1 MAAYAPTAADLGIEI
16 GKAQAMAE
24 AAQASSERME
34 SNLSDRMDRI
44 EKSMADG
51 FKRVEE
57 LLSGVHQDI
66 TNMKVEDGRRDGKEE
81 ANKHTHSTAL
91 SIIAIIVALISGFA
105 GAIHS
110 FFTGH
115 Q

>member
-1 MAAYAPTAADLGIEI
+1 MSTQTPTHAELGIEI

-24 AAQASSERME
+24 AAQNSAERTE
-34 SNLSDRMDRI
+34 HILSDRMDRI
-44 EKSMADG
+44 EKSMSDG
-51 FKRVEE
+51 FKRVED
-57 LLSGVHQDI
+57 LLAGVHKDI
-66 TNMKVEDGRRDGKEE
+66 SDLKVENGHREGKEE
-81 ANKHTHSTAL
+81 AHKHTHSTAL

-115 Q
+115 